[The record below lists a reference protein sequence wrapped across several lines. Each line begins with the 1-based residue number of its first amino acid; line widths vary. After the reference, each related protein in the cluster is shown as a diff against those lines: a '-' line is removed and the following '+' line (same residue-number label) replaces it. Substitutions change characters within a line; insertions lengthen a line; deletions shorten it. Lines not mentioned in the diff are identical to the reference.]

1 MYLYHATFRANLPS
15 IKKLGLGAKQIKNWD
30 FSIDNIVCFTN
41 DAECAYSFC
50 ESADDVSDSKYES
63 GIVVLAVNINDLN
76 KKLLSYD
83 PNMEGGN
90 NKDTFAYRGVINSSK
105 LGVITYEKGFVG
117 KLLDLKRVP
126 AYE

>member
-1 MYLYHATFRANLPS
+1 MFLYHATFRTNLSS
-15 IKKLGLGAKQIKNWD
+15 IKKLGLGAKQPKNWD
-30 FSIDNIVCFTN
+30 FSVDNMVCFTN
-41 DAECAYSFC
+41 DAECAFAFC
-50 ESADDVSDSKYES
+50 ECADEVAESKYDS
-63 GIVVLAVNINDLN
+63 GIVVLAINIGALD

-90 NKDTFAYRGVINSSK
+90 NTDTFAYKGVINSTKLLVVTSK
-105 LGVITYEKGFVG
+105 NGFVG

>member
-1 MYLYHATFRANLPS
+1 MYLYHATFRTNLPS

-63 GIVVLAVNINDLN
+63 GIVVLAVNMNDLDR
-76 KKLLSYD
+76 KLLIYD
-83 PNMEGGN
+83 PNVDGGN
-90 NKDTFAYRGVINSSK
+90 NKDTFAYKGVISPTK
-105 LGVITYEKGFVG
+105 LMVVTSEKGFVG